1 MKPKHFADLTVVC
14 FAVLTMLFGC
24 AGPSRVITE
33 PPPFPDG
40 FMNARWGN
48 STDEVKKAIEK
59 DGNRWYQDSA
69 RPTPNALYTSGSYL
83 NSPATFSY
91 FFTPKSVQLYR
102 VDITLNDVGAHGRVR
117 DELIRKFGPP
127 SFSQPNVD
135 HWSWKSQSLVILQ
148 KNPADVQISFLSGP
162 YLILNQKE
170 GA

>member
-1 MKPKHFADLTVVC
+1 MKPKHLAYLTVVC
-14 FAVLTMLFGC
+14 FAVLTMLSGC
-24 AGPSRVITE
+24 AGPTRVITE

-40 FMNARWGN
+40 FMSARWGN
-48 STDEVKKAIEK
+48 SSDEVKKAIES

-69 RPTPNALYTSGSYL
+69 HPTPYALYATGSYL

-91 FFTPKSVQLYR
+91 FFTPKSIRLYR
-102 VDITLNDVGAHGRVR
+102 VDVTLNDPGAYGSVR
-117 DELIRKFGPP
+117 EDLLRKFGPP

-148 KNPADVQISFLSGP
+148 KNPADVQISFSSGP
-162 YLILNQKE
+162 FLILNQKE